1 MSQLLFQPLLAA
13 ALGRAHASLFVYCS
27 QASED
32 ASITVDKGTNACTV
46 IKIARAAAQKVRKV
60 LKEKEDRSERH
71 LGLDHTKRHDC
82 LLSLSSFP
90 INVIKS
96 TQSAKLNC

>member
-60 LKEKEDRSERH
+60 LKEKEDNSQRIGKQVNDMYMHVILSY
-71 LGLDHTKRHDC
+71 
-82 LLSLSSFP
+82 LLCFSIVL
-90 INVIKS
+90 
-96 TQSAKLNC
+96 T